1 MRGDVVT
8 SAATARARARRQL
21 QHGDAV
27 PEIHSSRQT
36 GRTSPRETSRDATR
50 EATRDAT
57 RPDLRIVPQPQA
69 AAISHRSTLSKL
81 SIFVVTLSVF
91 IILVIVFQATI
102 AEQQLRLDRVSNDL
116 RMAETHYDNL
126 RQQRAELLAPVR
138 LREEAMMLGMYQG
151 MTAKFVEV
159 PADIVAA
166 VMISTAN
173 MDPMFADPPAG
184 IAAERALKMQAASP
198 DATTDRAADDQSA
211 QAASPTPAAAQTAP
225 QPAPAVAP
233 SRADRDI
240 NPIGNEA
247 MMP

>member
-1 MRGDVVT
+1 MT

-21 QHGDAV
+21 QHGDSV
-27 PEIHSSRQT
+27 PEIRPSRQA
-36 GRTSPRETSRDATR
+36 GRTSPRDATR
-50 EATRDAT
+50 DGT
-57 RPDLRIVPQPQA
+57 RPDLRIVPQPEPTSV
-69 AAISHRSTLSKL
+69 SHRSTLSKL

-151 MTAKFVEV
+151 LTAKFIEV
-159 PADIVAA
+159 PADVIAA

-173 MDPMFADPPAG
+173 MDPIFADPPAG
-184 IAAERALKMQAASP
+184 IAAERALKMQAVSP
-198 DATTDRAADDQSA
+198 DATTERTTGDHSAQSTSAQSA
-211 QAASPTPAAAQTAP
+211 MGQFAP
-225 QPAPAVAP
+225 LQAPAVAP
-233 SRADRDI
+233 GRADRDI

-247 MMP
+247 RMP

>member
-1 MRGDVVT
+1 MT

-21 QHGDAV
+21 QLGDAV
-27 PEIHSSRQT
+27 PEIQPARRV
-36 GRTSPRETSRDATR
+36 GRTSPR

-57 RPDLRIVPQPQA
+57 RPDLRIVPQPEPVA
-69 AAISHRSTLSKL
+69 VSHRSTLSKL
-81 SIFVVTLSVF
+81 GIFVVMLSVF

-184 IAAERALKMQAASP
+184 IAAERALLMQPATP
-198 DATTDRAADDQSA
+198 ATTQIE
-211 QAASPTPAAAQTAP
+211 PP
-225 QPAPAVAP
+225 PAPVVAP
-233 SRADRDI
+233 SNTGRDI

>member
-1 MRGDVVT
+1 VT

-21 QHGDAV
+21 QQGDAV
-27 PEIHSSRQT
+27 PEIRSSRQA

-50 EATRDAT
+50 
-57 RPDLRIVPQPQA
+57 PDLRIVPQPEPTA
-69 AAISHRSTLSKL
+69 VSHRSTLSKL
-81 SIFVVTLSVF
+81 SMFVVTLSVF

-126 RQQRAELLAPVR
+126 RQQRAELLSPVR

-159 PADIVAA
+159 PADIVAS

-184 IAAERALKMQAASP
+184 IAAERALKLQAASP
-198 DATTDRAADDQSA
+198 DATIDRAAGDQSA
-211 QAASPTPAAAQTAP
+211 QAASPTPAAVQNAP
-225 QPAPAVAP
+225 QPSPAVAP
-233 SRADRDI
+233 SQTGRNI

>member
-1 MRGDVVT
+1 MT

-21 QHGDAV
+21 QQGDAV
-27 PEIHSSRQT
+27 PEIRSSRQA
-36 GRTSPRETSRDATR
+36 GRTSPR

-57 RPDLRIVPQPQA
+57 RPDLRIVPQPEPTA
-69 AAISHRSTLSKL
+69 VSHRSTLSKL

-116 RMAETHYDNL
+116 QMAETHYDNL

-151 MTAKFVEV
+151 LTAKFVEV
-159 PADIVAA
+159 PADVIAA

-184 IAAERALKMQAASP
+184 IAAERALKLQAASP
-198 DATTDRAADDQSA
+198 DATTDRVAGDQSA
-211 QAASPTPAAAQTAP
+211 QAASGTPASTQIEP

-233 SRADRDI
+233 SQTGRNI
-240 NPIGNEA
+240 NPIGNEV

>member
-1 MRGDVVT
+1 MT
-8 SAATARARARRQL
+8 SAATARARARRHL
-21 QHGDAV
+21 QHGDDA
-27 PEIHSSRQT
+27 PEIQPSRRG
-36 GRTSPRETSRDATR
+36 GRTSPRESSRDGAR
-50 EATRDAT
+50 EATRDTT
-57 RPDLRIVPQPQA
+57 RPDLRIVPQPEPTA
-69 AAISHRSTLSKL
+69 VSHRSTLSKL
-81 SIFVVTLSVF
+81 SIFVVTISIF

-102 AEQQLRLDRVSNDL
+102 AEQQLRLDRVSTDL

-198 DATTDRAADDQSA
+198 AATTERAAENQ
-211 QAASPTPAAAQTAP
+211 PAATTERAAEN
-225 QPAPAVAP
+225 QPAPAAP
-233 SRADRDI
+233 SRAGRNV

>member
-1 MRGDVVT
+1 MRGGVVT

-21 QHGDAV
+21 PHGDAV
-27 PEIHSSRQT
+27 PEIRSSRQA
-36 GRTSPRETSRDATR
+36 GRTSPR

-57 RPDLRIVPQPQA
+57 RPDLRIVPQPEPTA
-69 AAISHRSTLSKL
+69 VSHRSTLSKL

-151 MTAKFVEV
+151 LTAKFVEV

-184 IAAERALKMQAASP
+184 IAAERALKLQAAS
-198 DATTDRAADDQSA
+198 A
-211 QAASPTPAAAQTAP
+211 TPAAARSASP
-225 QPAPAVAP
+225 PAPAVTP
-233 SRADRDI
+233 NPTGRNI

>member
-1 MRGDVVT
+1 MT

-21 QHGDAV
+21 QQGDAV
-27 PEIHSSRQT
+27 PEIRSSRQA
-36 GRTSPRETSRDATR
+36 GRTSPR

-57 RPDLRIVPQPQA
+57 RPDLRIVPQPEPA
-69 AAISHRSTLSKL
+69 AVSHRSTLSKL

-151 MTAKFVEV
+151 LTAKFVEV
-159 PADIVAA
+159 PADVIAA

-184 IAAERALKMQAASP
+184 IAAERALKLQAASP
-198 DATTDRAADDQSA
+198 DATTLRVAGDQSA
-211 QAASPTPAAAQTAP
+211 QAASATPASTQIEP
-225 QPAPAVAP
+225 QPAPAVAL
-233 SRADRDI
+233 SQTGRNI